1 MWQLIHLIE
10 NLIVQ
15 IWVSTKSWYH
25 YSSSFVTWDFYSLF
39 SLLSM
44 SFPHTNPLS
53 WLHWTSP
60 GLACRRLEMVVC
72 SPGGESVVMIT
83 ELNLI
88 TVSASL
94 YRGDNP
100 CWSHTSQ
107 TIQTGQ
113 TGKTTEIILAASLCS
128 SRYFLK
134 DLVEIWCNYYI
145 NHLYSYCL
153 YFYYISFTFTTIYHL

>member
-1 MWQLIHLIE
+1 MI
-10 NLIVQ
+10 
-15 IWVSTKSWYH
+15 
-25 YSSSFVTWDFYSLF
+25 
-39 SLLSM
+39 
-44 SFPHTNPLS
+44 
-53 WLHWTSP
+53 
-60 GLACRRLEMVVC
+60 VC

-100 CWSHTSQ
+100 CWSLTSQ
-107 TIQTGQ
+107 NSQTSKTSQ

-153 YFYYISFTFTTIYHL
+153 YFCYLSFTFTAYYTIYHL

>member
-1 MWQLIHLIE
+1 MI
-10 NLIVQ
+10 
-15 IWVSTKSWYH
+15 
-25 YSSSFVTWDFYSLF
+25 
-39 SLLSM
+39 
-44 SFPHTNPLS
+44 
-53 WLHWTSP
+53 
-60 GLACRRLEMVVC
+60 VC

-128 SRYFLK
+128 SRYFLE

-153 YFYYISFTFTTIYHL
+153 YFYYISLIIYVYYALYNISFIIGYLGLERNHYMHVSVGSS